1 MDFNFMRLTECDEPF
16 FGIVPGKAA
25 YPMGWVSLP
34 VTFGTEENFYTE
46 YLASRSQTSSPLTTP
61 S

>member
-25 YPMGWVSLP
+25 YPMGRVSLL
-34 VTFGTEENFYTE
+34 VTFGTEENFRME
-46 YLASRSQTSSPLTTP
+46 YLTF
-61 S
+61 